1 MLYSFRSVHFFSF
14 HRFHN
19 FFTLPFRIYPPLENY
34 SSISPC
40 FPLKIV
46 AFDTPISPWNFQIVI
61 VFGVGQGIFWK
72 HIFKVTGES
81 LWVFQPVSNLLV
93 WRYFTEQICCAH
105 NDKKSDTTLQN
116 KTKNDMAP
124 LHCLTE
130 KHNMTHNGCQMA
142 RKYICNNF

>member
-1 MLYSFRSVHFFSF
+1 MLYSFRSVHFFPFTVSTIFSHF
-14 HRFHN
+14 HFVY
-19 FFTLPFRIYPPLENY
+19 IPLSKNY

-46 AFDTPISPWNFQIVI
+46 AFDNPISPWNFQIVI
-61 VFGVGQGIFWK
+61 VFGVGQDIFWK

-105 NDKKSDTTLQN
+105 NDKKSGTTLQN